1 MKSRTAVSYV
11 SMIYSRISRMAAM
24 LAILGLAATATVGAF
39 AQDYPSKP
47 IKIVLGFGPGGIGDL
62 VARLYAQKMSE
73 LLKAPVIVDNRP
85 GGNQMTAIRAL
96 QNSAADGYTLYLAT
110 GSSLVQNPGLRK
122 DLGYDPLKDFTLIA
136 MVDTVPGVIITNP
149 RLPVRSVSELIA
161 YAKVNAGKLNYASA
175 GSGSAAHLA
184 AEVVLGATGVTMAHI
199 PYKSDADMV
208 REVTAGTVQL
218 GIMGAANVAPAI
230 KAGNVRGLAV
240 TTPHRLPEL
249 PDVPTLAETGINA
262 LAELEPYTLHA
273 LVGPAG
279 MPGPIVVRLN
289 ETINKISAM
298 PDVESR
304 MRKTLM
310 LEPAASTP
318 ESLRAF
324 VEKEVTKWAALGKRV
339 KIND

>member
-1 MKSRTAVSYV
+1 MPASST
-11 SMIYSRISRMAAM
+11 
-24 LAILGLAATATVGAF
+24 T
-39 AQDYPSKP
+39 P
-47 IKIVLGFGPGGIGDL
+47 
-62 VARLYAQKMSE
+62 
-73 LLKAPVIVDNRP
+73 
-85 GGNQMTAIRAL
+85 L
-96 QNSAADGYTLYLAT
+96 QA
-110 GSSLVQNPGLRK
+110 
-122 DLGYDPLKDFTLIA
+122 
-136 MVDTVPGVIITNP
+136 
-149 RLPVRSVSELIA
+149 
-161 YAKVNAGKLNYASA
+161 
-175 GSGSAAHLA
+175 SGSAAHLA
-184 AEVVLGATGVTMAHI
+184 AEVFLGATGVTMAHI

-324 VEKEVTKWAALGKRV
+324 VEKEVTKWAALGKRGEDQRLSWRSTRSFAYKAQLHGARV
-339 KIND
+339 AMTIEMAKPTERAPAMFVNPGYPSTISARPARTRRLAA